1 MVGVVVVG
9 HNHIAEGLLSACDM
23 IIGHHNHCKC
33 VCLTEGVESFSK
45 QLYET
50 LDEMFDSY
58 DGVIVLADAKGG
70 TPFNQSLRY
79 KLEKAKDD
87 MFIISGMNLPLMMEL
102 VLRLEGNE
110 DVGTLAAEVA
120 ASGRE
125 SVLLEETETE
135 KDEDP
140 DDVI

>member
-9 HNHIAEGLLSACDM
+9 HNHFAEGLLSACDM

-33 VCLTEGVESFSK
+33 VCLTEGVEAFSNE
-45 QLYET
+45 LYGT
-50 LDEMFDSY
+50 LDEMSGAY

-79 KLEKAKDD
+79 KLEKAKDN
-87 MFIISGMNLPLMMEL
+87 MYIISGANLPLLMEL
-102 VLRLEGNE
+102 VLRLEGGE

-120 ASGRE
+120 AAGRE
-125 SVLLEETETE
+125 SVLLEKVETEE
-135 KDEDP
+135 DDEP